1 MGNQSKM
8 TSTSGHHN
16 CALRGVV
23 AVGASAGGVEALTK
37 FASRLPVDLPYAIL
51 VALHMPAN
59 APSVLARIID
69 RTGPLPTTSAAH
81 GAELEPGLIYVGV
94 PNHHLLVDDHRV
106 ALSDGPTEN
115 GYRPA
120 IDALFRSVA
129 LGFGPRSIGVLM
141 SGVLDVGVVGAAAIR
156 SRGGTTVV
164 QRPDD
169 ALFPAM
175 PQNAL
180 AAGVVDHKATAA
192 EIGSLLAQLAD
203 RETEERD
210 MDRTDTWNLRTGS
223 RWAAV
228 SRQRSTVRR
237 WDRARDTP
245 ARTATAP

>member
-1 MGNQSKM
+1 M

-16 CALRGVV
+16 ALRGVV
-23 AVGASAGGVEALTK
+23 AVGASADGVEALTK
-37 FASRLPVDLPYAIL
+37 FASRLQVDLPYAIL

-69 RTGPLPTTSAAH
+69 RSGPLPATSAAH

-106 ALSDGPTEN
+106 ALSDGPTEK

-120 IDALFRSVA
+120 ID
-129 LGFGPRSIGVLM
+129 
-141 SGVLDVGVVGAAAIR
+141 
-156 SRGGTTVV
+156 
-164 QRPDD
+164 
-169 ALFPAM
+169 
-175 PQNAL
+175 AL
-180 AAGVVDHKATAA
+180 AAGVVDHKAAAA

-210 MDRTDTWNLRTGS
+210 MEPDNTWNWRTGS

-237 WDRARDTP
+237 WHRARDTP